1 MSLFIEVDSKDKQCP
16 VIINL
21 DTVCE
26 IAPLAAGG
34 CAIFYSD
41 SSGSGSRSS
50 MTVENDYSQ
59 FKQFVMQTVSAEDI
73 ARKFPKVS
81 KPVDREV
88 NEMVETGE
96 QPKKAGK

>member
-1 MSLFIEVDSKDKQCP
+1 MDI
-16 VIINL
+16 
-21 DTVCE
+21 VCE

-34 CAIFYSD
+34 CAIFFSD

-81 KPVDREV
+81 AEVVTEEKPKS
-88 NEMVETGE
+88 
-96 QPKKAGK
+96 PKVPKVTE

>member
-1 MSLFIEVDSKDKQCP
+1 MSLFVEVDSKEKGCP

-21 DTVCE
+21 DTVVE

-34 CAIFYSD
+34 CAIFFSD
-41 SSGSGSRSS
+41 SAGSGSKSS

-73 ARKFPKVS
+73 ARKFPKATPTVDTENLPALET
-81 KPVDREV
+81 PV
-88 NEMVETGE
+88 
-96 QPKKAGK
+96 KKAAK